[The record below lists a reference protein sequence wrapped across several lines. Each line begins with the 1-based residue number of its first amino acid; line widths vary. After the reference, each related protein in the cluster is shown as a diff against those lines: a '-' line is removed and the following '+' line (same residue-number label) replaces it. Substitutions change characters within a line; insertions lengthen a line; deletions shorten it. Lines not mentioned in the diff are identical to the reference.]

1 MKNLYAALAKAQA
14 MMDKAAKDSTNPH
27 YKSKYADL
35 ASCTD
40 AIRPAFAANGL
51 AYIQVSHDSDK
62 AACIETIIIHES
74 GEQVSCGKVSVPVAK
89 LDAHGF
95 GAAMTYARRFSL
107 SAAVGLATEDD
118 DGNSAVGMRT
128 QQSPVKQTPAVQP
141 SLDTSQLLKDIE
153 NLPLAE
159 AKDVA
164 RSAWKILS
172 DDARAKAKQ
181 IIDSREPKE

>member
-1 MKNLYAALAKAQA
+1 MKNLFAALAKAQA

-51 AYIQVSHDSDK
+51 AYIQVSHDCDK

-74 GEQVSCGKVSVPVAK
+74 GEQFSCGKVSVPVAK

-107 SAAVGLATEDD
+107 SSGVGLATEDD
-118 DGNSAVGMRT
+118 DGNSAVGMRP
-128 QQSPVKQTPAVQP
+128 QQSPVRQTPAP
-141 SLDTSQLLKDIE
+141 APAFDSAQLLKDLE
-153 NLPLAE
+153 KLPLAE
-159 AKDVA
+159 AKDIA
-164 RSAWKILS
+164 RSAWKSLP
-172 DDARAKAKQ
+172 DDVRAKAKQ